1 MLKLVTHT
9 TELAFIIF
17 LAFVM
22 VVPRDAFAQNHVI
35 SPSQLQRDAASAS
48 AVRQQNIGEVEQF
61 LATPGA
67 RQALESQHIDYK
79 QVSNAVPQL
88 SNQELARLAKMS
100 QDAQQK
106 FTAGTISNR
115 DLLWILVAV
124 AVIILIVVAK

>member
-1 MLKLVTHT
+1 MLKLVTRT

-48 AVRQQNIGEVEQF
+48 AVRQQNISEVEHF

-67 RQALESQHIDYK
+67 RQALASQHIDYK

-106 FTAGTISNR
+106 FAAGTISNR

>member
-1 MLKLVTHT
+1 MLKLVIRTI
-9 TELAFIIF
+9 ELAFIML

-35 SPSQLQRDAASAS
+35 SPSQLQRDVASAS
-48 AVRQQNIGEVEQF
+48 AVRRQNINKVEQF
-61 LATPGA
+61 LSTPGA
-67 RQALESQHIDYK
+67 RQALESRHIDYK
-79 QVSNAVPQL
+79 EVNNAVPEL
-88 SNQELARLAKMS
+88 SNQELARLAIMS

-106 FTAGTISNR
+106 FAAGSISNR